1 MRERR
6 FESGDAARV
15 GEFEIERRRLE
26 AELAHEREANRRKD
40 EFLAILSHEMRSPL
54 NAVLTWVQ
62 VLRSGRIDAATTEQA
77 LASLERSARLQA
89 RMIED
94 LLDTSRIISGKL
106 SLELQEA
113 DLATIVKSAVDV
125 AAAAAR
131 DKRIALD
138 YAVDAKQLPIR
149 GDGVRLQQV
158 VANLLS
164 NAVKFT
170 ASGGKVTV
178 ALRSAEDWIEIE
190 VADSGQG
197 ISPDLLPH
205 IFDPFRQ
212 GDVSITRRH
221 GGLGLGLAIA
231 KHLVELH
238 GGTIRAESEGEGRG
252 AKFVVR
258 IKLGEPPKRRND
270 AAAEN
275 RGGGDN
281 VLAGLRILLVD
292 DDPDTRMAIGAV
304 LREAGSQVDT
314 AQSVEEALAAFGRS
328 PASVVVTDLAMP
340 GSDGF
345 ELINALRGA
354 EKGGTVPVIALTG
367 SVAARDRE
375 RVRAAGFAL
384 HLTKP
389 VDPTEVIEAVSMAAS
404 GQAREFARRRSE

>member
-6 FESGDAARV
+6 FESGDASRV
-15 GEFEIERRRLE
+15 AELETERRRLE
-26 AELAHEREANRRKD
+26 AELEREREANRRKD

-62 VLRSGRIDAATTEQA
+62 VLRSGRVDAATTEQA

-106 SLELQEA
+106 SIEIQEA

-131 DKRIALD
+131 DKQVALD
-138 YAVDAKQLPIR
+138 YAVDTKPLPIR
-149 GDGVRLQQV
+149 GDAVRLQQV
-158 VANLLS
+158 VGNLLS

-170 ASGGKVTV
+170 ASGGKVSVT
-178 ALRSAEDWIEIE
+178 LRTAGNWIEIE
-190 VADSGQG
+190 VKDSGQG

-238 GGTIRAESEGEGRG
+238 GGTIRAESDGEGCG
-252 AKFVVR
+252 TKFVVR
-258 IKLGEPPKRRND
+258 MKLAEAPPRRNHD
-270 AAAEN
+270 AAESRH
-275 RGGGDN
+275 RGETI
-281 VLAGLRILLVD
+281 LAGLRVLLVD

-304 LREAGSQVDT
+304 LREAGSHVDT
-314 AQSVEEALAAFGRS
+314 AQSVDEALAAFGKS

-345 ELINALRGA
+345 ELMNALRA
-354 EKGGTVPVIALTG
+354 TEKGRAVPVIALTG
-367 SVAARDRE
+367 SVASRDRQ
-375 RVRAAGFAL
+375 RVRDAGFAL

-389 VDPTEVIEAVSMAAS
+389 VDPADVIGAVAMAAS
-404 GQAREFARRRSE
+404 GRARPLARRRSQ